1 MTFAPRPTVV
11 LCPRGRGSLFA
22 LVAMLA
28 CGGGDRQGGNFVNM
42 YDNAFNAAVVRV
54 PVGVPV
60 KWINVGKNVHNAV
73 AADGSWSTGGPKAP
87 DLAPGAEQDVA
98 FAKPGIYRYYC
109 TYHGTRDGKGMAGV
123 VVVGDV
129 GYSPGPRGALKVV
142 ADATGSVRRV
152 PRQYSTIQAAVDA
165 ADPGDLVLVDRGVYR
180 EEVTVTTPSLTIRG
194 VDRNETIIDGEFVRG
209 NGIAVLADGVAI
221 ENLTARNA
229 VLNGFYWTGVT
240 GFRGSWLTAYNNG
253 DYGIYAFDA
262 RDGLFEHSYASG
274 SPDSGF
280 YIGEC
285 YPCRIVIRDV
295 IAEHNAIGYSGTN
308 SGGELYVVS
317 SIWRNNRSGLVPAS
331 LDLELNPPQRE
342 TVIAANL
349 IVGNSNPSA
358 PAAPLPAIAYGNGI
372 LIGGGVGN
380 VVERNVIADHEQH
393 GILVMPMYDRNW
405 WAARGNIIR
414 ENRVARSG
422 RADLALGGPASFG
435 NCFAGNQY
443 AVAAPAG
450 LELLHGCAGLR
461 LPLGF
466 DPLPLVATVG
476 YRGFAVA
483 HRTFPDWRG
492 QPVPPPQP
500 VMPNAA
506 TARALPAVGVFES
519 LRFDAARAQLPAG
532 AEAVLRVTPPNVR
545 PMTTPGP
552 AQRALSSA
560 TFWLIP
566 VLVLAWATRGRRRPI
581 RSGLGALA
589 VYLAVLA
596 VAAVIYGRLR

>member
-1 MTFAPRPTVV
+1 MPASWWWATSATAPVPGG
-11 LCPRGRGSLFA
+11 PQ
-22 LVAMLA
+22 
-28 CGGGDRQGGNFVNM
+28 GGGRCHRRR
-42 YDNAFNAAVVRV
+42 A
-54 PVGVPV
+54 
-60 KWINVGKNVHNAV
+60 
-73 AADGSWSTGGPKAP
+73 SGP
-87 DLAPGAEQDVA
+87 G
-98 FAKPGIYRYYC
+98 
-109 TYHGTRDGKGMAGV
+109 
-123 VVVGDV
+123 
-129 GYSPGPRGALKVV
+129 
-142 ADATGSVRRV
+142 
-152 PRQYSTIQAAVDA
+152 QYPTIQAAVDA

-308 SGGELYVVS
+308 SGGHLYVVS
-317 SIWRNNRSGLVPAS
+317 SIWRNNRSGLAPAV

-349 IVGNSNPSA
+349 IVGNSNRARRPPPRPSPTA
-358 PAAPLPAIAYGNGI
+358 MASSWRAGSATWSSEHHRRSRAARHPGH
-372 LIGGGVGN
+372 
-380 VVERNVIADHEQH
+380 ADVH
-393 GILVMPMYDRNW
+393 RNW
-405 WAARGNIIR
+405 CARATSSARTDGPIR
-414 ENRVARSG
+414 PGRSG
-422 RADLALGGPASFG
+422 AGRPGELG
-435 NCFAGNQY
+435 NCFAGNRT

-450 LELLHGCAGLR
+450 LELFRGCGGLR

-466 DPLPLVATVG
+466 DPLPLVSIVG
-476 YRGFAVA
+476 YRGFTVA
-483 HRTFPDWRG
+483 HRSPDRRPAGAAAPARMPEPHRPGAPCRG
-492 QPVPPPQP
+492 
-500 VMPNAA
+500 
-506 TARALPAVGVFES
+506 RLES
-519 LRFDAARAQLPAG
+519 LRFDAALSATAGRSGGRPPRHPADRSADDFPEIAG
-532 AEAVLRVTPPNVR
+532 
-545 PMTTPGP
+545 
-552 AQRALSSA
+552 RALSSA

-566 VLVLAWATRGRRRPI
+566 LLFLAWVTGGRRRPI

-589 VYLAVLA
+589 LYLAVLA
-596 VAAVIYGRLR
+596 VAAVIYGRFG

>member
-1 MTFAPRPTVV
+1 
-11 LCPRGRGSLFA
+11 
-22 LVAMLA
+22 
-28 CGGGDRQGGNFVNM
+28 
-42 YDNAFNAAVVRV
+42 
-54 PVGVPV
+54 
-60 KWINVGKNVHNAV
+60 
-73 AADGSWSTGGPKAP
+73 
-87 DLAPGAEQDVA
+87 
-98 FAKPGIYRYYC
+98 
-109 TYHGTRDGKGMAGV
+109 
-123 VVVGDV
+123 
-129 GYSPGPRGALKVV
+129 VV
-142 ADATGSVRRV
+142 ADASGSVRRV
-152 PRQYSTIQAAVDA
+152 PRQYATIQAAVDA

-194 VDRNETIIDGEFVRG
+194 VDRNETIVDGESVRG

-262 RDGLFEHSYASG
+262 RDGLLEHSYASG

-285 YPCRIVIRDV
+285 YPCRVVIQDV

-317 SIWRNNRSGLVPAS
+317 SIWRNNRAGLVPAS

-358 PAAPLPAIAYGNGI
+358 PAAPLPAIAYGNGV
-372 LIGGGVGN
+372 LIAGGVGN

-393 GILVMPMYDRNW
+393 GVLVTPMYDRNW
-405 WAARGNIIR
+405 WAARDNVIR
-414 ENRVARSG
+414 ENRIVRSG

-466 DPLPLVATVG
+466 DPLPLVSTVG
-476 YRGFAVA
+476 YRGFTAA

-500 VMPNAA
+500 VMPNAT
-506 TARALPAVGVFES
+506 TAPARPAVGVFEG
-519 LRFDAARAQLPAG
+519 LRFDPARAQLPAG
-532 AEAVLRVTPPNVR
+532 AEAVLRATPTNVR
-545 PMTTPGP
+545 PMVSPGP
-552 AQRALSSA
+552 AGRALSSA
-560 TFWLIP
+560 TFWLMP
-566 VLVLAWATRGRRRPI
+566 LLLLAWITRGRRRPI
-581 RSGLGALA
+581 RFGLGALA

-596 VAAVIYGRLR
+596 VTAVIYGRF